1 MTKARDAERL
11 RRTRSAKPPP
21 KREKCANG
29 PGSVGS
35 SGKLLAHITAGFTHL
50 GERSVGNS
58 CPKPPQQLPKL
69 PSGAVFFFPL
79 LSGRRRRAV
88 KLPQSPNTYTS
99 AAQHSSEEPRTSRQH
114 NKFSALVANSVRGW
128 LLPVHLPLFFSSP
141 KNHSLLRDSV
151 LFFFIFVPSI
161 LDLFVSRLVS
171 PGLGSDSDASLSF
184 STVLYTH
191 DTACT

>member
-1 MTKARDAERL
+1 MC
-11 RRTRSAKPPP
+11 
-21 KREKCANG
+21 KR
-29 PGSVGS
+29 
-35 SGKLLAHITAGFTHL
+35 AG
-50 GERSVGNS
+50 
-58 CPKPPQQLPKL
+58 LPKL

-79 LSGRRRRAV
+79 LSGRRRKAV

-128 LLPVHLPLFFSSP
+128 LLPVHLPLFFSS

-161 LDLFVSRLVS
+161 LDLFFFDCPIYARHRLHLDIDVH
-171 PGLGSDSDASLSF
+171 
-184 STVLYTH
+184 TTLYS
-191 DTACT
+191 